1 MSELLVLLKPDASS
15 DINTVQRK
23 VTESGGQ
30 IKQSYGGS
38 VLIVDA
44 SSDTVD
50 TLESQAHVSVF
61 RETVPAEAVADLDE
75 TARLGVAA
83 WNERHS
89 ESFRTSKRERKGEGL
104 PWDHPDYD
112 REG

>member
-1 MSELLVLLKPDASS
+1 MSELLVLVKPDASS
-15 DINTVQRK
+15 DAVQRK
-23 VTESGGQ
+23 VAESGGE

-44 SSDTVD
+44 SSDAVD
-50 TLESQAHVSVF
+50 TLESEAHVSVF
-61 RETVPAEAVADLDE
+61 RETVPDDVLADLDE
-75 TARLGVAA
+75 TAKLGVAA

-89 ESFRTSKRERKGEGL
+89 ESFRKSKSERKGEGL